1 MAILN
6 GCDTRSYDKKS
17 KKCRLCMNSD
27 YCAFKKSQPRSY
39 EMVRW
44 KREADIAKGDIL
56 TDSMMSFGISALDA
70 SEAMSRL
77 SASMIFIQES
87 NGEEGV
93 SHD

>member
-6 GCDTRSYDKKS
+6 GCDTGSYDRKS

-27 YCAFKKSQPRSY
+27 YCAFKKSRPMSY
-39 EMVRW
+39 EIVGR
-44 KREADIAKGDIL
+44 KIESDIALIE
-56 TDSMMSFGISALDA
+56 SMRPFGISAIEA

-87 NGEEGV
+87 NGE
-93 SHD
+93 